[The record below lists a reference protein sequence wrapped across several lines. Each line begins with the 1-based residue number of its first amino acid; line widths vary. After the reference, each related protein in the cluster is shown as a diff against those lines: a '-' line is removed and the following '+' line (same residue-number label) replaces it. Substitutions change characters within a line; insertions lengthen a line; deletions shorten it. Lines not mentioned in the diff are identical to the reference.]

1 MLPLFPKVEQ
11 LLKQYPEIKLH
22 LINVDTQAE
31 APATYFNIFS
41 VPAIVVTID
50 EKPYIKE
57 AGIFSVQTL
66 DEKIHQVFI
75 SFILLIIAK
84 ISKKYSLNLRSMR

>member
-1 MLPLFPKVEQ
+1 MMTLHYFKSSRCSACLALFPKVEQ

-31 APATYFNIFS
+31 LAASFNIFS

-50 EKPYIKE
+50 EKTYIKE

-66 DEKIHQVFI
+66 DEKIHRLYHLF
-75 SFILLIIAK
+75 
-84 ISKKYSLNLRSMR
+84 Y